1 MILRKNNE
9 NPKENNSFFNE
20 IEFDPSQN
28 ANLMSNLMN
37 LNLQLHKQVQS
48 MVIQYLNSI
57 ILILEK

>member
-20 IEFDPSQN
+20 IEFDPCQN

-48 MVIQYLNSI
+48 MVIQYLKSI
-57 ILILEK
+57 ILI